1 MSQKDWQVYKF
12 GGTSMKNADALEQ
25 VGNLVTNSDAENLIV
40 VVSAMGGMTDALL
53 QFSETQDSKLIED
66 IQSLYI
72 ETTDSLVKNVSSRL
86 SLIEAFKEDIQAI
99 REIAKLKDHA
109 SLSIEEN
116 EILGFGEI
124 WTSKLLHAY
133 LSALGEIETSW
144 LNPMDFLIIQN
155 EDMGANVNW
164 SKSKEAFTQAI
175 QDKSGKVIMG
185 GFIASDIEGKSTNL
199 GRNGSDYSASILGS
213 LSEAQSVTIWTDV
226 DGVLTGDPRVV
237 NQARMIEQMTYDEA
251 IELSYFGAEVIHPK
265 TMAPLMHKEIPLYIR
280 NTFNP
285 ESLGTSIN
293 SQQKNTRA
301 VKGISTIKDIAL
313 LNLEGTGMIGVPGI
327 VNRLGKVLQQANI
340 SIVLISQASSEHS
353 ICFAVRSKDARSA
366 ADVIKQ
372 EFKDDFKN
380 ENLSA
385 IQIEEDCSIL
395 AIVGSGMTGTKG
407 IAARFFNAISLS
419 KTNVIA
425 IAQGSSEKN
434 ISIVIKSKDM
444 NHATSFV
451 HDAFFNSNKQIAIG
465 IMGYGSIG
473 QELHKQIL
481 DERKILQERENISL
495 DILALSNSQKMML
508 SEDNIDLKSASNVTE
523 KIEALEQS
531 NTNEMINHMLR
542 QSAYGHI
549 IIDCSASDEA
559 PDEYSNIFENGISI
573 VTANKKGLS
582 GNIDRYKSIM
592 NSKNLNE
599 ADFLYE
605 TTAGAAL
612 PFVKS
617 VSDIASSSDSIKK
630 IEGVFSGTLA
640 YLFNSYDAS
649 MPFSELVNDALQQ
662 GFTEPDP
669 RDDLSGMDVARK
681 LVILAREMGLDMNVN
696 DIHVESLV
704 DPNHLSLS
712 VNEYLEAMSSGDQ
725 AMNDRYQNAL
735 ENNEKLS
742 YVAQIDENGNA
753 SVSLKNLS
761 NDHSFFSLKGT
772 ENIIAIHS
780 DYYSNYPLVLRGP
793 GAGREVTASGLFFD
807 LLSIIR
813 AQ

>member
-1 MSQKDWQVYKF
+1 
-12 GGTSMKNADALEQ
+12 MKNADALEQ
-25 VGNLVTNSDAENLIV
+25 VGNLVINSDAENLIV
-40 VVSAMGGMTDALL
+40 VVSAMGGMTDLL
-53 QFSETQDSKLIED
+53 LEFSETQDSKLIED

-86 SLIEAFKEDIQAI
+86 SLIEAFKEDIQEI

-133 LSALGEIETSW
+133 LSAMGEIETSW

-213 LSEAQSVTIWTDV
+213 LSEAKSVTIWTDV

-508 SEDNIDLKSASNVTE
+508 SEDNINLKSASNVTE
-523 KIEALEQS
+523 KNEALEQS
-531 NTNEMINHMLR
+531 NTNEMINHILR
-542 QSAYGHI
+542 QSAYGRI

-559 PDEYSNIFENGISI
+559 PDEYGNIFENGISI

>member
-25 VGNLVTNSDAENLIV
+25 VGNLVINSDAENLIV

-144 LNPMDFLIIQN
+144 LNPMDFLTIQN

-213 LSEAQSVTIWTDV
+213 LSEAKSVTIWTDV

-327 VNRLGKVLQQANI
+327 VNRLGKVLQQTNI

-353 ICFAVRSKDARSA
+353 ICFAVRSKDAKTA

-385 IQIEEDCSIL
+385 IQIEEGCSIL

-508 SEDNIDLKSASNVTE
+508 SEDNINLKSASNVTE

>member
-25 VGNLVTNSDAENLIV
+25 VGNLVINSDAENLIV

-213 LSEAQSVTIWTDV
+213 LSEAKSVTIWTDV

-237 NQARMIEQMTYDEA
+237 NKARMIEQMTYDEA

-327 VNRLGKVLQQANI
+327 VNRLGKVLQQTNI

-353 ICFAVRSKDARSA
+353 ICFAVRSKDAKTA

-531 NTNEMINHMLR
+531 NTNEMINHISR
-542 QSAYGHI
+542 RSAYGRI

-592 NSKNLNE
+592 NSKNLNG

>member
-25 VGNLVTNSDAENLIV
+25 VGNLVINSDAENLIV

-531 NTNEMINHMLR
+531 NTNEMINHISR
-542 QSAYGHI
+542 RSAYGRI

>member
-72 ETTDSLVKNVSSRL
+72 ETSDSLVKNVSSRL

-133 LSALGEIETSW
+133 LSAMGEIETSW

-531 NTNEMINHMLR
+531 NTNEMINHISR
-542 QSAYGHI
+542 RSAYGRI

>member
-25 VGNLVTNSDAENLIV
+25 VVNLVINSDSENLIV

-53 QFSETQDSKLIED
+53 KFSQTQDSKLIED

-72 ETTDSLVKNVSSRL
+72 ETTDSLVKNVSNRL
-86 SLIEAFKEDIQAI
+86 SLIEAFKEDIQKI
-99 REIAKLKDHA
+99 RETAKLKDHA
-109 SLSIEEN
+109 SVSIEEN

-124 WTSKLLHAY
+124 WTSKLLYAY

-155 EDMGANVNW
+155 DDMGANVNW
-164 SKSKEAFTQAI
+164 SKSKKAFTQAI
-175 QDKSGKVIMG
+175 QDKSGKIIMG

-213 LSEAQSVTIWTDV
+213 LSEAESVTIWTDV

-237 NQARMIEQMTYDEA
+237 NKARMIEQMTYDEA

-265 TMAPLMHKEIPLYIR
+265 TMAPLMQKEIPLYIR

-327 VNRLGKVLQQANI
+327 VNRLGNVLQQTNI

-353 ICFAVRSKDARSA
+353 ICFAVRSKDAQTA

-451 HDAFFNSNKQIAIG
+451 HDAFFNANKQIAIG

-481 DERKILQERENISL
+481 DEREILQERENISL

-549 IIDCSASDEA
+549 IIDCSASDDA
-559 PDEYSNIFENGISI
+559 PDEYINIFENGIGI

-582 GNIDRYKSIM
+582 GNIDRYQSIM

-612 PFVKS
+612 PFIKS

-640 YLFNSYDAS
+640 YLFNSFDAS

-681 LVILAREMGLDMNVN
+681 LVILAREMGLDMNVD
-696 DIHVESLV
+696 DIDVQSLV
-704 DPNHLSLS
+704 DPSHLSLS
-712 VNEYLEAMSSGDQ
+712 VDEYLEAMSSGDQ

-742 YVAQIDENGNA
+742 YVALIDENGNA

>member
-25 VGNLVTNSDAENLIV
+25 VGNLVINSDSENLIV

-53 QFSETQDSKLIED
+53 KFSQTQDSKLIED

-72 ETTDSLVKNVSSRL
+72 ETTDSLVKNDSNRL
-86 SLIEAFKEDIQAI
+86 SLIEAFKEDIEEI
-99 REIAKLKDHA
+99 KEIAKLKDHA
-109 SLSIEEN
+109 SVSIEEN

-124 WTSKLLHAY
+124 WTSKLLYAY
-133 LSALGEIETSW
+133 LSGLGEIETSW

-164 SKSKEAFTQAI
+164 SKSKKAFTHAI
-175 QDKSGKVIMG
+175 QDKSGKIIMG
-185 GFIASDIEGKSTNL
+185 GFIASDIKGKSTNL

-213 LSEAQSVTIWTDV
+213 LSEAESVTIWTDV

-237 NQARMIEQMTYDEA
+237 NKARMIEQMTYDEA

-327 VNRLGKVLQQANI
+327 VNRLGNVLQQTNI

-353 ICFAVRSKDARSA
+353 ICFAVRSKDAQTA

-451 HDAFFNSNKQIAIG
+451 HDAFFNANKQIAIG

-481 DERKILQERENISL
+481 DEREILQERENISL

-549 IIDCSASDEA
+549 IIDCSASDQT

-582 GNIDRYKSIM
+582 GNIDRYQSIM
-592 NSKNLNE
+592 NAKNLNK

-612 PFVKS
+612 PFIKS

-649 MPFSELVNDALQQ
+649 MSFSELVNDALQQ

-712 VNEYLEAMSSGDQ
+712 VIEYLEAMSSGDQ

-761 NDHSFFSLKGT
+761 SDHSFFSLKGT

>member
-12 GGTSMKNADALEQ
+12 GGTSMKNADALKQ
-25 VGNLVTNSDAENLIV
+25 VGNLVINSDSENLIV

-53 QFSETQDSKLIED
+53 KFSQTQDSKLIED

-72 ETTDSLVKNVSSRL
+72 ETTDSLVKNVSNRL
-86 SLIEAFKEDIQAI
+86 SLIEAFKEDIQEI
-99 REIAKLKDHA
+99 RETAKLKDHA
-109 SLSIEEN
+109 SVSIEEN

-124 WTSKLLHAY
+124 WTSKLLYAY

-164 SKSKEAFTQAI
+164 SKSKKAFTQAI
-175 QDKSGKVIMG
+175 QDKSGKIIMG

-213 LSEAQSVTIWTDV
+213 LSEAESVTIWTDV

-237 NQARMIEQMTYDEA
+237 NKARMIEQMTYDEA

-265 TMAPLMHKEIPLYIR
+265 TMAPLMQKEIPLYIR

-327 VNRLGKVLQQANI
+327 VNRLGNVLQQTNI

-353 ICFAVRSKDARSA
+353 ICFAVRSKDAQTA

-451 HDAFFNSNKQIAIG
+451 HDAFFNANKQIAIG

-481 DERKILQERENISL
+481 DEREILQERENISL

-549 IIDCSASDEA
+549 IIDCSASDDA
-559 PDEYSNIFENGISI
+559 PDEYINIFENGISI

-582 GNIDRYKSIM
+582 GNIDRYQSIM

-612 PFVKS
+612 PFIKS

-640 YLFNSYDAS
+640 YLFNSFDAS

-742 YVAQIDENGNA
+742 YVALIDENGNA

>member
-25 VGNLVTNSDAENLIV
+25 VGNLVINSDAENLIV

-72 ETTDSLVKNVSSRL
+72 ETSDSLVKNVSSRL
-86 SLIEAFKEDIQAI
+86 SLIEAFKEDIQEI

-237 NQARMIEQMTYDEA
+237 NKARMIEQMTYDEA

-395 AIVGSGMTGTKG
+395 AIVGSGMTGTRG

-451 HDAFFNSNKQIAIG
+451 HDAFFNSNKKIAIG

>member
-25 VGNLVTNSDAENLIV
+25 VGNLVINSDAENLIV

-86 SLIEAFKEDIQAI
+86 SLIEAFKEDIQEI

-237 NQARMIEQMTYDEA
+237 NKARMIEQMTYDEA

-531 NTNEMINHMLR
+531 NTNEMINHISR
-542 QSAYGHI
+542 QSAYGRI

>member
-25 VGNLVTNSDAENLIV
+25 VGNLVINSDAENLIV

-237 NQARMIEQMTYDEA
+237 NKARMIEQMTYDEA

-531 NTNEMINHMLR
+531 NTNEMINHISSR
-542 QSAYGHI
+542 SAYGHI

>member
-72 ETTDSLVKNVSSRL
+72 ETSDSLVKNVSSRL
-86 SLIEAFKEDIQAI
+86 SLIEAFKEDIQEI

-133 LSALGEIETSW
+133 LSAMGEIETSW

-531 NTNEMINHMLR
+531 NTNEMINHISR
-542 QSAYGHI
+542 RSAYGRI

-649 MPFSELVNDALQQ
+649 MPFSELVNDALHQ

>member
-72 ETTDSLVKNVSSRL
+72 ETSDSLVKNVSSRL
-86 SLIEAFKEDIQAI
+86 SLIEAFKEDIQEI

-124 WTSKLLHAY
+124 WTSKLLHTY

-144 LNPMDFLIIQN
+144 LNPMDFLTIQN

-237 NQARMIEQMTYDEA
+237 NKARMIEQMTYDEA

-542 QSAYGHI
+542 QSAYAQI

>member
-72 ETTDSLVKNVSSRL
+72 ETSDSLVKNVSSRL
-86 SLIEAFKEDIQAI
+86 SLIEAFKEDIQEI

-133 LSALGEIETSW
+133 LSAMGEIETSW

-213 LSEAQSVTIWTDV
+213 LSEAKSVTIWTDV

-237 NQARMIEQMTYDEA
+237 NKARMIEQMTYDEA

-327 VNRLGKVLQQANI
+327 VNRLGKVLQQTNI

-531 NTNEMINHMLR
+531 NTNEMINHISR
-542 QSAYGHI
+542 RSAYGRI

>member
-133 LSALGEIETSW
+133 LSAMGEIETSW

-237 NQARMIEQMTYDEA
+237 NQARMIEQITYDEA

-649 MPFSELVNDALQQ
+649 MPFSELVNDALHQ

>member
-72 ETTDSLVKNVSSRL
+72 ETSDSLVKNVSSRL
-86 SLIEAFKEDIQAI
+86 SLIEAFKEDIQEI

-133 LSALGEIETSW
+133 LSAMGEIETSW

-213 LSEAQSVTIWTDV
+213 LSEAKSVTIWTDV

-353 ICFAVRSKDARSA
+353 ICFAVRSKDAKPA

-531 NTNEMINHMLR
+531 NTNEMINHISR
-542 QSAYGHI
+542 RSAYGRI

-592 NSKNLNE
+592 NSKNLNG

-761 NDHSFFSLKGT
+761 NEHSFFSLKGT

>member
-25 VGNLVTNSDAENLIV
+25 VGNLVINSDAENLIV

-508 SEDNIDLKSASNVTE
+508 SEDNINLKSASNVTE

>member
-72 ETTDSLVKNVSSRL
+72 ETSDSLVKNVSSRL
-86 SLIEAFKEDIQAI
+86 SLIEAFKEDIQEI

-133 LSALGEIETSW
+133 LSAMGEIETSW

-237 NQARMIEQMTYDEA
+237 NKARMIEQMTYDEA

-531 NTNEMINHMLR
+531 NTNEMINHISR
-542 QSAYGHI
+542 RSAYGRI

>member
-213 LSEAQSVTIWTDV
+213 LSEAKSVTIWTDV

-237 NQARMIEQMTYDEA
+237 NKARMIEQMTYDEA

>member
-25 VGNLVTNSDAENLIV
+25 VGNLVINSDAENLIV

-327 VNRLGKVLQQANI
+327 VNRLGKVLQQTNI

-353 ICFAVRSKDARSA
+353 ICFAVRSKDAKTA

>member
-86 SLIEAFKEDIQAI
+86 SLIEAFKEDIQEI

-133 LSALGEIETSW
+133 LSAMGEIETSW

-175 QDKSGKVIMG
+175 KDKSGKVIMG

-237 NQARMIEQMTYDEA
+237 NKARMIEQMTYDEA

-531 NTNEMINHMLR
+531 NTNEMINHISR
-542 QSAYGHI
+542 RSAYGRI

-592 NSKNLNE
+592 NAKNLNE

>member
-116 EILGFGEI
+116 ELLGFGEI

-185 GFIASDIEGKSTNL
+185 GFIASNIEGKSTNL

-213 LSEAQSVTIWTDV
+213 LSEAKSVTIWTDV

-353 ICFAVRSKDARSA
+353 ICFAVRSKDAKTA

-444 NHATSFV
+444 NNATSFV

-508 SEDNIDLKSASNVTE
+508 SEDNINLKSASNVTE

-531 NTNEMINHMLR
+531 NTNEMINHILR
-542 QSAYGHI
+542 QSAYGRI

-559 PDEYSNIFENGISI
+559 PDEYGNIFENGISI

>member
-25 VGNLVTNSDAENLIV
+25 VGNLVINSDAENLIV

-116 EILGFGEI
+116 ELLGFGEI

-213 LSEAQSVTIWTDV
+213 LSEAESVTIWTDV

-237 NQARMIEQMTYDEA
+237 NKARMIEQMTYDEA

-327 VNRLGKVLQQANI
+327 VNRLGKVLQQTNI

-353 ICFAVRSKDARSA
+353 ICFAVRSKDAKTA

-531 NTNEMINHMLR
+531 NTNEMINHISR
-542 QSAYGHI
+542 WSAYGRI

>member
-25 VGNLVTNSDAENLIV
+25 VGNLVINSDAENLIV

-144 LNPMDFLIIQN
+144 LNPMDFLTIQN

-213 LSEAQSVTIWTDV
+213 LSEAKSVTIWTDV

-237 NQARMIEQMTYDEA
+237 NKARMIEQMTYDEA

-508 SEDNIDLKSASNVTE
+508 SEDNINLKSASNVNE

-592 NSKNLNE
+592 NSKNLNG

-612 PFVKS
+612 PFIKS

>member
-72 ETTDSLVKNVSSRL
+72 ETTDGLVKNVSSRL
-86 SLIEAFKEDIQAI
+86 SLIEAFKEDIQEI

-144 LNPMDFLIIQN
+144 LNPMDFLTIQN

-451 HDAFFNSNKQIAIG
+451 HDAFFNSNKQITIG

-531 NTNEMINHMLR
+531 NTNEMINHILR
-542 QSAYGHI
+542 QSAYGRI

-559 PDEYSNIFENGISI
+559 PDEYGNIFENGISI

-592 NSKNLNE
+592 NSKNLNG

-612 PFVKS
+612 PFIKS

>member
-1 MSQKDWQVYKF
+1 MSQQDWQVYKF

-25 VGNLVTNSDAENLIV
+25 VVNLVINSDSENLIV

-53 QFSETQDSKLIED
+53 KFSQTQDSKLIED

-72 ETTDSLVKNVSSRL
+72 ETTDSLVKNVSNRL
-86 SLIEAFKEDIQAI
+86 SLIEAFKEDIQKI
-99 REIAKLKDHA
+99 RETAKLKDHA
-109 SLSIEEN
+109 SVSIEEN

-124 WTSKLLHAY
+124 WTSKLLYAY

-155 EDMGANVNW
+155 DDMGANVNW
-164 SKSKEAFTQAI
+164 SKSKKAFTQAI
-175 QDKSGKVIMG
+175 QDKSGKIIMG

-213 LSEAQSVTIWTDV
+213 LSEAESVTIWTDV

-237 NQARMIEQMTYDEA
+237 NKARMIEQMTYDEA

-265 TMAPLMHKEIPLYIR
+265 TMAPLMQKEIPLYIR

-327 VNRLGKVLQQANI
+327 VNRLGNVLQQTNI

-353 ICFAVRSKDARSA
+353 ICFAVRSKDAQTA

-451 HDAFFNSNKQIAIG
+451 HDAFFNANKQIAIG

-481 DERKILQERENISL
+481 DEREILQERENISL

-549 IIDCSASDEA
+549 IIDCSASDDA
-559 PDEYSNIFENGISI
+559 PDEYINIFENGIGI

-582 GNIDRYKSIM
+582 GNIDRYQSIM

-612 PFVKS
+612 PFIKS

-640 YLFNSYDAS
+640 YLFNSFDAS

-681 LVILAREMGLDMNVN
+681 LVILAREMGLDMNVD
-696 DIHVESLV
+696 DIDVQSLV
-704 DPNHLSLS
+704 DPSHLSLS
-712 VNEYLEAMSSGDQ
+712 VDEYLEAMSSGDQ
-725 AMNDRYQNAL
+725 AMNDMYQNAL

-742 YVAQIDENGNA
+742 YVALIDENGNA

>member
-72 ETTDSLVKNVSSRL
+72 ETSDSLVKNVSSRL
-86 SLIEAFKEDIQAI
+86 SLIEAFKEDIQEI

-133 LSALGEIETSW
+133 LSAMGEIETSW

-531 NTNEMINHMLR
+531 NTNEMINHISR
-542 QSAYGHI
+542 WSAYRHI

-649 MPFSELVNDALQQ
+649 MPFSELVNDALHQ

>member
-144 LNPMDFLIIQN
+144 LNPMDFLTIQN

-213 LSEAQSVTIWTDV
+213 LSEAKSVTIWTDV

-237 NQARMIEQMTYDEA
+237 NKARMIEQMTYDEA

-327 VNRLGKVLQQANI
+327 VNRLGKVLQQTNI

-353 ICFAVRSKDARSA
+353 ICFAVRSKDAKTA

-531 NTNEMINHMLR
+531 NTNEMINHISR
-542 QSAYGHI
+542 RSAYGRI

-592 NSKNLNE
+592 NSKNLNG

>member
-25 VGNLVTNSDAENLIV
+25 VGNLVINSDSENLIV

-53 QFSETQDSKLIED
+53 KFSQTQDSKLIED

-72 ETTDSLVKNVSSRL
+72 ETTDSLVKNVSNRL
-86 SLIEAFKEDIQAI
+86 SLIQAFKEDIQEI
-99 REIAKLKDHA
+99 RETAKLKDHA
-109 SLSIEEN
+109 SVSIEEN

-124 WTSKLLHAY
+124 WTSKLLYAY

-164 SKSKEAFTQAI
+164 SKSKKAFTQAI
-175 QDKSGKVIMG
+175 QDRSGKIIMG

-213 LSEAQSVTIWTDV
+213 LSEAESVTIWTDV

-237 NQARMIEQMTYDEA
+237 NKARMIEQMTYDEA

-265 TMAPLMHKEIPLYIR
+265 TMAPLMQKEIPLYIR

-327 VNRLGKVLQQANI
+327 VNRLGNVLQQTNI

-353 ICFAVRSKDARSA
+353 ICFAVRSKDAQTA

-451 HDAFFNSNKQIAIG
+451 HDAFFNANKQIAIG

-481 DERKILQERENISL
+481 DEREILQERENISL

-523 KIEALEQS
+523 KIEALEQT

-549 IIDCSASDEA
+549 IIDCSASDDA
-559 PDEYSNIFENGISI
+559 PDEYINIFENGIGI

-582 GNIDRYKSIM
+582 GNIDRYQSIM

-612 PFVKS
+612 PFIKS

-640 YLFNSYDAS
+640 YLFNSFDAS

-681 LVILAREMGLDMNVN
+681 LVILAREMGLDMNVD
-696 DIHVESLV
+696 DIDVQSLV
-704 DPNHLSLS
+704 DPSHLSLS
-712 VNEYLEAMSSGDQ
+712 VDEYLEAMSSGDQ

-742 YVAQIDENGNA
+742 YVALIDENGNA

>member
-72 ETTDSLVKNVSSRL
+72 ETSDSLVKNVSSRL
-86 SLIEAFKEDIQAI
+86 SLIEAFKEDIQEI

-133 LSALGEIETSW
+133 LSAMGEIETSW

-213 LSEAQSVTIWTDV
+213 LSEAKSVTIWTDV

-531 NTNEMINHMLR
+531 NTNEMINHISR
-542 QSAYGHI
+542 RSAYGRI

>member
-1 MSQKDWQVYKF
+1 
-12 GGTSMKNADALEQ
+12 MKNADALEQ

-72 ETTDSLVKNVSSRL
+72 ETSDSLVKNVSSRL
-86 SLIEAFKEDIQAI
+86 SLIEAFKEDIQEI

-133 LSALGEIETSW
+133 LSAMGEIETSW

-213 LSEAQSVTIWTDV
+213 LSEAKSVTIWTDV

-531 NTNEMINHMLR
+531 NTNEMINHISR
-542 QSAYGHI
+542 RSAYGHI

-649 MPFSELVNDALQQ
+649 MPFSELVNDALHQ

>member
-25 VGNLVTNSDAENLIV
+25 VGNLVINSDAENLIV

-366 ADVIKQ
+366 AEVIKQ

-531 NTNEMINHMLR
+531 NTNEMINHISR
-542 QSAYGHI
+542 RSAYGRI

>member
-1 MSQKDWQVYKF
+1 
-12 GGTSMKNADALEQ
+12 MKNADALEQ
-25 VGNLVTNSDAENLIV
+25 VGNLVINSDAENLIV

-86 SLIEAFKEDIQAI
+86 SLIEAFKEDIQEI

>member
-72 ETTDSLVKNVSSRL
+72 ETSDSLVKNVSSRL
-86 SLIEAFKEDIQAI
+86 SLIEAFKEDIQEI

-133 LSALGEIETSW
+133 LSAMGEIETSW

-237 NQARMIEQMTYDEA
+237 NQARMIEQITYDEA

-508 SEDNIDLKSASNVTE
+508 SEDNINLKSASNVTE

-531 NTNEMINHMLR
+531 NTNEMINHISR
-542 QSAYGHI
+542 WSAYRHI

-592 NSKNLNE
+592 NSKNLNG

>member
-25 VGNLVTNSDAENLIV
+25 VGNLVINSDAENLIV

-144 LNPMDFLIIQN
+144 LNPMDFLTIQN

-327 VNRLGKVLQQANI
+327 VNRLGKVLQQTNI

-366 ADVIKQ
+366 AEVIKQ

-508 SEDNIDLKSASNVTE
+508 SEDNINLKSASNVTE

-531 NTNEMINHMLR
+531 NTNEMINHILR
-542 QSAYGHI
+542 QSAYGRI

-559 PDEYSNIFENGISI
+559 PDEYGNIFENGISI

-592 NSKNLNE
+592 NSKNLNG

>member
-25 VGNLVTNSDAENLIV
+25 VGNLVINSDAENLIV

>member
-25 VGNLVTNSDAENLIV
+25 VGNLVINSDAENLIV

-86 SLIEAFKEDIQAI
+86 SLIEAFKEDIQEI

-133 LSALGEIETSW
+133 LSAMGEIETSW

-327 VNRLGKVLQQANI
+327 VNRLGKVLQQTNI

-353 ICFAVRSKDARSA
+353 ICFAVRSKDAKTA

-531 NTNEMINHMLR
+531 NTNEMINHISR
-542 QSAYGHI
+542 QSAYGRI

>member
-1 MSQKDWQVYKF
+1 M
-12 GGTSMKNADALEQ
+12 
-25 VGNLVTNSDAENLIV
+25 
-40 VVSAMGGMTDALL
+40 
-53 QFSETQDSKLIED
+53 
-66 IQSLYI
+66 
-72 ETTDSLVKNVSSRL
+72 

-133 LSALGEIETSW
+133 LSAMGEIETSW

-164 SKSKEAFTQAI
+164 SKSKGAFTQAI

-327 VNRLGKVLQQANI
+327 VNRLGKVLQQTNI

-353 ICFAVRSKDARSA
+353 ICFAVRSKDAKTA

-531 NTNEMINHMLR
+531 NTNEMINHILR
-542 QSAYGHI
+542 QSAYGRI

-592 NSKNLNE
+592 NSKNLNG